1 MWTFSCVDIML
12 CFILTLSSGVTVT
25 ASPVH
30 SNVHTW
36 ILFSSHLTYSFMR
49 EVCFCSHQGFLKD
62 EAAFISYKIFSSG
75 SHRTTW
81 HHILQDSSVHSCCN
95 ETPKS
100 HILNLC
106 SCSSQVIFCS
116 LWCLTLC
123 AFFGAI
129 CYWHLGR
136 NKWTTYKIWCSV
148 STFLTFCSET
158 GNWGQFMNVLNFDL
172 LPHFCITVSVVTH
185 CAVSFMPKVHKSYIL
200 TVCH

>member
-1 MWTFSCVDIML
+1 MYCEVSLVISCFALSPHFHLVSWLLHHQITTM
-12 CFILTLSSGVTVT
+12 CILE
-25 ASPVH
+25 
-30 SNVHTW
+30 
-36 ILFSSHLTYSFMR
+36 FYFHLIYVFLYARSL
-49 EVCFCSHQGFLKD
+49 FCSHQGLLKD

-75 SHRTTW
+75 SYYTIW

-129 CYWHLGR
+129 CYWHVGR
-136 NKWTTYKIWCSV
+136 NKWTACYIWCSV
-148 STFLTFCSET
+148 STLLTCAP
-158 GNWGQFMNVLNFDL
+158 L
-172 LPHFCITVSVVTH
+172 L
-185 CAVSFMPKVHKSYIL
+185 
-200 TVCH
+200 